1 MQKREIKV
9 NLNDDNKEIQNISE
23 YNFVIYE
30 KKQLFLQVY
39 FIAGMKWYFLNHQK
53 LEDKTHIVISLD
65 VKKSFNIFSSNL

>member
-30 KKQLFLQVY
+30 KKAIIFTGIFY
-39 FIAGMKWYFLNHQK
+39 CGD
-53 LEDKTHIVISLD
+53 EVI
-65 VKKSFNIFSSNL
+65 FP

>member
-39 FIAGMKWYFLNHQK
+39 FIAGMK
-53 LEDKTHIVISLD
+53 
-65 VKKSFNIFSSNL
+65 